1 MNVVRQV
8 IEPMYEC
15 KPDIEINELIAK
27 RLGLDWGRHGMS
39 DMDVMKIQWSKTKLP
54 DAYKQ
59 INPNMKLP
67 TFEEMLEEANLQLP
81 TPPEKSVIES
91 AKYAPGELRTDTG
104 KINFYSPSLLLA
116 AACRTVF
123 PCTVRAP
130 CRRLRRHTGRQEGGF
145 WSHLHVA
152 VHDTAYAQ
160 SFSFVVRQHDHDHG
174 RFPARRNDASQG
186 CRGQMN

>member
-59 INPNMKLP
+59 INPDMKLP

-91 AKYAPGELRTDTG
+91 AKYAPGEFPTDTG

-116 AACRTVF
+116 AACRTVL
-123 PCTVRAP
+123 PVHSTCALPKATKTYWKAR
-130 CRRLRRHTGRQEGGF
+130 RRLLVAPTRCSSRRRICPIV
-145 WSHLHVA
+145 LI
-152 VHDTAYAQ
+152 
-160 SFSFVVRQHDHDHG
+160 
-174 RFPARRNDASQG
+174 RRSTT
-186 CRGQMN
+186 RP